1 MDDDPTG
8 MNTFP
13 PQWCE
18 DTFIK
23 ENWATLGIVMQQH
36 WIATNPDPAKHTS
49 VDNIVKKRKRYTKQT
64 QKTNKHGKKGGT
76 EKQAATSG
84 SRGMTR
90 ENSSGLAG
98 GSDKR
103 ARDESLTL
111 NAWDRLGADEAEIK
125 NGLFGGSDHVN
136 STSRPETVVD
146 PALLHQQQQTSQ
158 CSWSAASITSGL
170 TTGSHSGPGPSVA
183 PASLVGTRANST
195 SAHAQETGTGSAHTD
210 VDSDHWNSAAV
221 GPSIEEI
228 EETLAANAAQRNEPL
243 SLRGCFYKR
252 ASGCTSGGLV
262 LITKP
267 KSIEQDIVDKKKTE
281 LTEEEQELKQEMQE
295 VVRIQ
300 LKALIGIQTN
310 RKKEPG
316 APPCVNA
323 SGLPYMDP
331 YFTKDI
337 THPANQI
344 ILNKVAEL
352 AAAALKVIN
361 LTCCFKWCLLVP
373 CVTGTS
379 PCRNRRTG
387 YVVTHHGL
395 KKLAKITWHG
405 FSGKFKAQVDIH
417 KRRMMNTHAK
427 NAQLA
432 RHREERSSVTE
443 IFKKLYVFDPSAWMN
458 LDYMSDEDS
467 CPEPDSDGEMDE
479 VSMNVWRKQMLKY
492 LGYTGPAKNH
502 DDVGIWEVVIPGWRT
517 KFCTEVLRELSCIYR
532 ETLTPAEQQSSKY
545 RCVYDSNRRSD
556 KPALTVPFD
565 FMINMD
571 WWESAKEKYGDVIKE
586 WMTYGDPEGF
596 RPLLTFKILAELPRP
611 LPDASE
617 EDGELGDQVNTSE
630 DQDAD
635 QEGQEDP
642 EEESGESDEA

>member
-18 DTFIK
+18 DTSIK
-23 ENWATLGIVMQQH
+23 ENWATLGIVMQQR

-49 VDNIVKKRKRYTKQT
+49 VDDIVKKRKRNMKQT
-64 QKTNKHGKKGGT
+64 QKTNKRGKKGRT

-98 GSDKR
+98 GSDER

-111 NAWDRLGADEAEIK
+111 NAWDHLGADEAEIE
-125 NGLFGGSDHVN
+125 NGLFGGSDRAN

-158 CSWSAASITSGL
+158 GSRSAASITSGL
-170 TTGSHSGPGPSVA
+170 TTGSRSGPGPGVA

-195 SAHAQETGTGSAHTD
+195 SAHTD
-210 VDSDHWNSAAV
+210 VDTDHWNSAAV
-221 GPSIEEI
+221 GSSIEEI
-228 EETLAANAAQRNEPL
+228 EEKLAANAAQHNEPL
-243 SLRGCFYKR
+243 SLRGCSYKR
-252 ASGCTSGGLV
+252 ARGHTSGGLV

-267 KSIEQDIVDKKKTE
+267 KSIEQDIMNKKKSE
-281 LTEEEQELKQEMQE
+281 LTEEEQELKQEMQ
-295 VVRIQ
+295 VIRIQ

-310 RKKEPG
+310 RKKGAEKFLIPGPPEPG
-316 APPCVNA
+316 APPRVNA

-331 YFTKDI
+331 YFTKDV

-352 AAAALKVIN
+352 AAAALKERPPAGIEE
-361 LTCCFKWCLLVP
+361 LE
-373 CVTGTS
+373 
-379 PCRNRRTG
+379 
-387 YVVTHHGL
+387 YVVTHCGL
-395 KKLAKITWHG
+395 KKLAKIMWRG
-405 FSGKFKAQVDIH
+405 FSEKFKAQVDIH
-417 KRRMMNTHAK
+417 KRRMMNTNAK
-427 NAQLA
+427 NAKLA
-432 RHREERSSVTE
+432 RRHEERSSLTG

-458 LDYMSDEDS
+458 LDYMSDKNS
-467 CPEPDSDGEMDE
+467 CPEPDSDGEIDE
-479 VSMNVWRKQMLKY
+479 VSTNVWRKQMLKY
-492 LGYTGPAKNH
+492 LGYTGPAENH
-502 DDVGIWEVVIPGWRT
+502 DNVRIWEVVIPGWHT
-517 KFCTEVLRELSCIYR
+517 KFCTEVLHELSHIYR
-532 ETLTPAEQQSSKY
+532 ETLTPAKRRSTKY
-545 RCVYDSNRRSD
+545 CRVYDSNRRLD

-596 RPLLTFKILAELPRP
+596 RPLLTFKILAELPQP

-617 EDGELGDQVNTSE
+617 EDGELGDQGNTSE

-635 QEGQEDP
+635 QEGQEGQ